1 MLTWNPPSPLVLVQS
16 GVRATLESPGP
27 ITVFAVNDKVMEAF
41 CEAAGKTKMQFYEH
55 PNLAGILNG
64 HIGQGAYTLENLT
77 EGTQLT
83 TLAGTTITIRGGAAN
98 NAKFTKNDIKVD
110 NAILHAVDA
119 LIQA

>member
-1 MLTWNPPSPLVLVQS
+1 
-16 GVRATLESPGP
+16 
-27 ITVFAVNDKVMEAF
+27 ME
-41 CEAAGKTKMQFYEH
+41 FYEH

-64 HIGQGAYTLENLT
+64 HFVQGAYKLEDLT

-110 NAILHAVDA
+110 NAVLHAVDA

>member
-1 MLTWNPPSPLVLVQS
+1 
-16 GVRATLESPGP
+16 
-27 ITVFAVNDKVMEAF
+27 MEAF
-41 CEAAGKTKMQFYEH
+41 CASSGKSKMEFYEH

-64 HIGQGAYTLENLT
+64 HIVQGAYKLEDLT

-110 NAILHAVDA
+110 NAVLHAVDA